1 VVHEAGETSRA
12 VVDALRS
19 QPVML
24 VVVLICL
31 MLVGLLYYQSKQ
43 RADEMVLISQN
54 RAAVFKLLAECEPV
68 KH

>member
-1 VVHEAGETSRA
+1 
-12 VVDALRS
+12 
-19 QPVML
+19 ML
-24 VVVLICL
+24 LVTLICL

>member
-1 VVHEAGETSRA
+1 MVHESGRTARA
-12 VVDALRS
+12 AIGVFRS
-19 QPVML
+19 QPIML
-24 VVVLICL
+24 LVTLICL

-43 RADEMVLISQN
+43 RADEMVLIGQN